1 MHKLCRY
8 VRFSINPFLPADEP
22 GFNSFAS
29 KPAGVGLSLFFE
41 LGIELAGAVDPVTG
55 LIVNVSD
62 IDEKVRQCAVPVFA
76 ERIRAGYRAA
86 GHISYCEL
94 AEMLKSAWAKLADK
108 FGRAKLNRLSLKLNP
123 FRTLAVSLPAG
134 RQASAKEDGPNCA
147 MVYFSEKFEFAA
159 AHKLWNEQFSE
170 QQNIDAFGKCAN
182 PTGHGH
188 NYVVEVTVKHPAGQ
202 DLRTGDFEKVVH
214 QGLIKVVDHKNLNV
228 DVPEFQQANPTVEN
242 IAVFA
247 WNKLVGR
254 FGAAT
259 LHCVTVWETDKTYS
273 SYYG

>member
-41 LGIELAGAVDPVTG
+41 LGIELAGAVDPATG

-62 IDEKVRQCAVPVFA
+62 IDEKVRDCAVPVFA
-76 ERIRAGYRAA
+76 ERIRTAYRAA
-86 GHISYCEL
+86 SHIGYCEL
-94 AEMLKSAWAKLADK
+94 AEVLKSVWEELSDK
-108 FGRAKLNRLSLKLNP
+108 FGMAMLTKMSLKLNP
-123 FRTLAVSLPAG
+123 FRTLAIEQWEG
-134 RQASAKEDGPNCA
+134 T

-170 QQNIDAFGKCAN
+170 KQNIEIFGRCAN
-182 PTGHGH
+182 PKGHGH
-188 NYVVEVTVKHPAGQ
+188 NYVVEVTIKHPAGQ
-202 DLRTGDFEKVVH
+202 ELRTGDFERVVH
-214 QGLIKVVDHKNLNV
+214 WELIKVIDHKNLNE
-228 DVPEFQQANPTVEN
+228 DVPEFCEINPTVEN
-242 IAVFA
+242 ISVFA
-247 WNKLVGR
+247 WNKLNGK
-254 FGAAT
+254 FEKAQ

-273 SYYG
+273 SFYG

>member
-41 LGIELAGAVDPVTG
+41 LGVELAGAVDPATG

-62 IDEKVRQCAVPVFA
+62 IDEKVRACAVPVFA
-76 ERIRAGYRAA
+76 EGIRAACRAA
-86 GHISYCEL
+86 KHIGYCEL
-94 AEMLKSAWAKLADK
+94 AEMLKSAWGKLSDK
-108 FGRAKLNRLSLKLNP
+108 FGTAVLYRMSLKLNP
-123 FRTLAVSLPAG
+123 FRTLAIDKLEG
-134 RQASAKEDGPNCA
+134 A
-147 MVYFSEKFEFAA
+147 MVYYSEKFEFAA
-159 AHKLWNEQFSE
+159 AHKLWNAQFSE
-170 QQNIDAFGKCAN
+170 KQNIVVFGRCAN
-182 PTGHGH
+182 PAGHGH
-188 NYVVEVTVKHPAGQ
+188 NYVVEITVKWPEGQ
-202 DLRTGDFEKVVH
+202 ELWTGDFEKVVFTE
-214 QGLIKVVDHKNLNV
+214 LIRPLDHKNLNE
-228 DVPEFQQANPTVEN
+228 DVPEFQHKQPTVEN

-247 WNKLVGR
+247 WNKLVGK
-254 FGAAT
+254 FNGAA